1 MLLDV
6 NLLLALAWPNHQHH
20 VVATRWFGARDG
32 SPWATCALTELAF
45 VRLSSNPAF
54 TAEAKDPV
62 TAVALLAAMT
72 AHAHHHY
79 LLELPSV
86 TASERWSHVGSSKTT
101 TDAYLVMVA
110 AHHGVPLATLDGRLA
125 RNPAFAA
132 GTLLVT

>member
-20 VVATRWFGARDG
+20 AVSVRWFAAREG
-32 SPWATCALTELAF
+32 EPWSTCALTELAF

-62 TAVALLAAMT
+62 TAVSLLEAMT
-72 AHAHHHY
+72 AHAHHRF
-79 LLELPSV
+79 LQELPRV
-86 TASERWSHVGSSKTT
+86 TASDRWAHVGSAKAT

-110 AHHGVPLATLDGRLA
+110 AHHGVQLATLDGRLA
-125 RNPAFAA
+125 RNPAFVAD
-132 GTLLVT
+132 TVLVV